1 MSKMERLSFHFHS
14 TLFRCKVAGPSLSM
28 IFFLKNSFVRGK
40 KDSTFPCFM
49 SITFTLKIRAC
60 CCCTYCHCPLPPVFL
75 VIFTSCTVCSL
86 FVVKMG
92 ALPIL
97 LEGHFTVVA
106 YQWISSETEDDTF
119 PVKLRRAS
127 FFIFF
132 LLVRIIL

>member
-1 MSKMERLSFHFHS
+1 MQSCRSFF
-14 TLFRCKVAGPSLSM
+14 KYD
-28 IFFLKNSFVRGK
+28 FFLKNSFVRGK
-40 KDSTFPCFM
+40 KDSTFPSFM

-75 VIFTSCTVCSL
+75 VIFTSCTVSSL

-106 YQWISSETEDDTF
+106 YQWTSSETEDDTF
-119 PVKLRRAS
+119 PVKLRHAVFFFFACENNPLKKILS
-127 FFIFF
+127 FTPHYK
-132 LLVRIIL
+132 